1 MVAMVMAT
9 VTVVAAT
16 VVAATVVNDGG
27 HPRRRRHPR
36 GYREGRYDEDLFAA
50 EEGVVTDPRVDH
62 VDADRHPAG
71 LRSREAEVEA
81 LTSEAEARTAGEPQG
96 RPLGSR
102 TAGFAP
108 DVGGDRQGRRSFGV

>member
-16 VVAATVVNDGG
+16 VVNDGG
-27 HPRRRRHPR
+27 HPRHRRHLR

-108 DVGGDRQGRRSFGV
+108 YVGGDRQGRRGFGV